1 MKIAI
6 ASGKGGT
13 GKTLVATNLAHIA
26 AKKITVNLYDLDVE
40 EPNSHLF
47 INTTPI
53 STEDVKMM
61 IPVVDKKK
69 CNHCGIYSKVCE
81 YHVPQNLNPHP
92 LLYKYSPACEGSLPF
107 HCQPAIPLRQHHL
120 HALCNSRSPDP
131 VAWLLFRGQHHP
143 RIRICCHLPAGK

>member
-1 MKIAI
+1 M
-6 ASGKGGT
+6 
-13 GKTLVATNLAHIA
+13 
-26 AKKITVNLYDLDVE
+26 TVNLYDLDVE

-81 YHVPQNLNPHP
+81 YH
-92 LLYKYSPACEGSLPF
+92 AIISLVNNVLVFPE
-107 HCQPAIPLRQHHL
+107 
-120 HALCNSRSPDP
+120 LCHN
-131 VAWLLFRGQHHP
+131 
-143 RIRICCHLPAGK
+143 